1 MEPVGSG
8 GSVVVPVGV
17 TGAHDIDRPAA
28 AVTNRWEAGDAVRT
42 KDDRDRVC
50 SHDAGGGFVGQRSR
64 G

>member
-1 MEPVGSG
+1 M
-8 GSVVVPVGV
+8 VVPVGV
-17 TGAHDIDRPAA
+17 AGAHDIDRPAA